1 VRDIDEVVGAT
12 ARLGDRVLT
21 VVRHNWHHLR
31 LAITVVVLGA
41 AAYFLVGR
49 AGELKAAGHILAR
62 LSWNWIGLA
71 VLAEAASMVVFAGM
85 QRLLLRA
92 GGVRLRFGTL
102 VEITL
107 AGNALATTLPGGVA
121 WAASWAFGQFK
132 RRGVQPF
139 LRVWVFLVAGA
150 VSSFAL
156 FIVVFAGIELAGSHG
171 PVSSLRWFALALASI
186 PVVAVVIV
194 YLRKFRALRDASNR
208 AAELVR
214 GAPGGAWLVRTV
226 RTLFERL
233 DAIHMGGTRW
243 AEVFGFALLNW
254 LYDCLVI
261 VITMLAL
268 HIAVP
273 WRGIFVIYGLTQ
285 IAASFPITPGGLG
298 VVEGGL
304 VALLHAFGVSIEQA
318 VAATLVYRLVSF
330 WGLVPVGWSV
340 WVVLD
345 LLERHGLRPGRPHP
359 WAFHHH
365 ALGGTTDEAD
375 PTKIRLLPTPKTC
388 TGCDQC
394 ATPVGVTLHR
404 DGQPR
409 TSDEPQ
415 RGADGSASTT
425 IPG

>member
-1 VRDIDEVVGAT
+1 VREVDEVIGAA
-12 ARLGDRVLT
+12 ARLGDRALAVL
-21 VVRHNWHHLR
+21 RHNWRHLR
-31 LAITVVVLGA
+31 LAITVIVLGV

-49 AGELKAAGHILAR
+49 AGELKAAGHLLAR
-62 LSWNWIGLA
+62 MSWSWIGLA
-71 VLAEAASMVVFAGM
+71 VLAEAASMVAFAGM

-132 RRGVQPF
+132 RRGVEPF

-156 FIVVFAGIELAGSHG
+156 FVVVFAGIELAGSHG
-171 PVSSLRWFALALASI
+171 PLSSLRWLALALASV
-186 PVVAVVIV
+186 PVVAVMIV
-194 YLRKFRALRDASNR
+194 FLRRFRPLLAVSNR
-208 AAELVR
+208 ATEFLSQV
-214 GAPGGAWLVRTV
+214 PGGTWIVRML
-226 RTLFERL
+226 RTLFDRL
-233 DAIHMGGTRW
+233 DAIHMGATRW
-243 AEVFGFALLNW
+243 AEVLGFALLNW
-254 LYDCLVI
+254 LYDCMV
-261 VITMLAL
+261 VVVTMLAL

-330 WGLVPVGWSV
+330 WGLVPIGWGV
-340 WVVLD
+340 WVALDVL
-345 LLERHGLRPGRPHP
+345 EHHGYRRGRPHP

-365 ALGGTTDEAD
+365 ALAGATDESG
-375 PTKIRLLPTPKTC
+375 PSKIRLLPTPKTC
-388 TGCDQC
+388 SGCDQC
-394 ATPVGVTLHR
+394 AP
-404 DGQPR
+404 
-409 TSDEPQ
+409 
-415 RGADGSASTT
+415 SASVMLDREGR
-425 IPG
+425 PNGK